1 MAEGGLI
8 LVVKRV
14 QQIASA
20 FSLAATEIREAADAR
35 KTYNAE
41 LRETERIE
49 NTSSVGRAKG
59 SPASTMGSREGAGSG
74 GAGVPKAVTAAGT
87 IAALQITRGRL
98 R

>member
-1 MAEGGLI
+1 MPGLNVVAEL
-8 LVVKRV
+8 LSR
-14 QQIASA
+14 IAERG
-20 FSLAATEIREAADAR
+20 SLAATSIREATEAR
-35 KTYNAE
+35 KDYNAE

-49 NTSSVGRAKG
+49 NSSTVTKAKG

-87 IAALQITRGRL
+87 IAALKVTHGRL